1 MCVADALELADSFL
15 SRQNLTNSTMG
26 TRTYPANLPVD
37 APEYRFPPGLEHN
50 LVWRVL
56 KRMRPVDPIPFFQS
70 LAERFGPAAHYKL
83 GRQHIVFINDPEYV
97 RQILVVQ
104 NDNFVK
110 ERVVQR
116 SKLLLGEGM
125 ITAEGAEHRRQR
137 QAAQPAFHRQA
148 IPAYA
153 ATMARVAAEACD
165 GWRPQQELN
174 IALEMMHLTLKVVAE
189 TLFGTDL
196 SDEMREVAQAIN
208 DIMSLYHFMILL
220 PAAESLVHFP
230 LPGVLKFRRA
240 RRRLDE
246 LVYKMIEQ
254 HRSAPEADSPDLLTM
269 MLRGNYGDNFR
280 RDRRRD
286 AQLRDEVIT
295 IFLAGYETVANAL
308 AWTWWLLS
316 QHPEVEAKF
325 HKEVDTVLNGRLPG
339 YDDLPRLGY
348 TEMVL
353 AESMR
358 LYPPAWAMGR
368 HALRD
373 FELGPYRL
381 PAGTTLLM
389 SQYVMH
395 RSPQY
400 FRDPLTFDPD
410 RFGPDAKV
418 GRNRAAYFPFGAGA
432 RQCIG
437 ESFARME
444 GVLVLAT
451 IAQRWK
457 FQSATQ
463 GKIQPEPLITLRPK
477 HGVSLHTVPRK

>member
-1 MCVADALELADSFL
+1 MAS
-15 SRQNLTNSTMG
+15 
-26 TRTYPANLPVD
+26 RTYPSNVPLST
-37 APEYRFPPGLEHN
+37 PEYRFPPGLAHN
-50 LVWRVL
+50 LLWRVL
-56 KRMRPVDPIPFFQS
+56 KRMRPVDPITFFQG
-70 LAERFGPAAHYKL
+70 LAERFGPAAHYKI
-83 GRQHIVFINDPEYV
+83 GRQHVVFINDPEYV

-110 ERVVQR
+110 ERIVQR

-137 QAAQPAFHRQA
+137 LAAQPAFHRQT
-148 IPAYA
+148 IPVYA
-153 ATMARVAAEACD
+153 DTMVHLAAETRDCWSAN
-165 GWRPQQELN
+165 QQLN
-174 IALEMMHLTLKVVAE
+174 IALEMMHLTLNVVAK
-189 TLFGTDL
+189 TLFRTELG
-196 SDEMREVAQAIN
+196 EEVREVAQAIN
-208 DIMSLYHFMILL
+208 DIMGLYHFMILL

-240 RRRLDE
+240 RRRLDA
-246 LVYKMIEQ
+246 LVYNMIEQ
-254 HRSAPEADSPDLLTM
+254 HRSASDGEADLLTM
-269 MLRGNYGDNFR
+269 MLRGSYGDAYR
-280 RDRRRD
+280 TDRSRD

-325 HKEVDTVLNGRLPG
+325 HREIDTVLGSRRAT
-339 YDDLPRLGY
+339 YDDLPRLRY

-368 HALRD
+368 CALRD
-373 FELGPYRL
+373 FELGPYFL
-381 PAGTTLLM
+381 PAGTTVLM
-389 SQYVMH
+389 SQFVMH

-400 FRDPLTFDPD
+400 FREPLTFDPD
-410 RFGPDAKV
+410 RFGPDARA
-418 GRNRAAYFPFGAGA
+418 GRSRSAYFPFGAGG

-437 ESFARME
+437 EAFAWME

-451 IAQRWK
+451 IAQQWK
-457 FQSATQ
+457 LRSEDDRR
-463 GKIQPEPLITLRPK
+463 IEPEPLITLRPRR
-477 HGVSLHTVPRK
+477 GISMRVVPRN

>member
-1 MCVADALELADSFL
+1 MAS
-15 SRQNLTNSTMG
+15 
-26 TRTYPANLPVD
+26 RTYPSNVPLST
-37 APEYRFPPGLEHN
+37 PEYRFPPGLAHN
-50 LVWRVL
+50 LLWRVL

-70 LAERFGPAAHYKL
+70 LAERFGPAAHYKI
-83 GRQHIVFINDPEYV
+83 GRQHVVFINDPEYV

-104 NDNFVK
+104 NDNFIK

-137 QAAQPAFHRQA
+137 LAAQPAFHRQT
-148 IPAYA
+148 IPVYA
-153 ATMARVAAEACD
+153 DTMVHLAAETRDRWSAN
-165 GWRPQQELN
+165 QQLN
-174 IALEMMHLTLKVVAE
+174 IALEMMHLTLNVVAK
-189 TLFGTDL
+189 TLFRTELG
-196 SDEMREVAQAIN
+196 EEVREIAKAIN
-208 DIMSLYHFMILL
+208 DIMGLYHFMILL

-240 RRRLDE
+240 RRRLDA
-246 LVYKMIEQ
+246 LVYRMIEQ
-254 HRSAPEADSPDLLTM
+254 HRSAPDDEPDLLTM
-269 MLRGNYGDNFR
+269 MLRGSYGDAYR
-280 RDRRRD
+280 TDRSRD

-325 HKEVDTVLNGRLPG
+325 HREIDTVLDTRRAT
-339 YDDLPRLGY
+339 YDDLPRLRY

-368 HALRD
+368 RALRD
-373 FELGPYRL
+373 FELGPYFL
-381 PAGTTLLM
+381 PAGTTVLM
-389 SQYVMH
+389 SQFVMH
-395 RSPQY
+395 RSRQY

-410 RFGPDAKV
+410 RFGPDARA
-418 GRNRAAYFPFGAGA
+418 GRTRAAYFPFGAGG

-437 ESFARME
+437 EAFAWME
-444 GVLVLAT
+444 GILVLAT
-451 IAQRWK
+451 IAQKWK
-457 FQSATQ
+457 LRSEDDRR
-463 GKIQPEPLITLRPK
+463 IEPEPLITLRPRR
-477 HGVSLHTVPRK
+477 GISMRAVPRN

>member
-1 MCVADALELADSFL
+1 MAS
-15 SRQNLTNSTMG
+15 
-26 TRTYPANLPVD
+26 RTYPSNVPLST
-37 APEYRFPPGLEHN
+37 PEYRFPPGLAHN
-50 LVWRVL
+50 LLWRVL
-56 KRMRPVDPIPFFQS
+56 KRMRPVDPIPFFRG
-70 LAERFGPAAHYKL
+70 LAERFGPAAHYKI
-83 GRQHIVFINDPEYV
+83 GRQHVVFINDPEYV

-104 NDNFVK
+104 NDNFIK

-137 QAAQPAFHRQA
+137 LAAQPAFHRQT
-148 IPAYA
+148 IPVYA
-153 ATMARVAAEACD
+153 DTMVHLAAETRDCWSAN
-165 GWRPQQELN
+165 QQLN
-174 IALEMMHLTLKVVAE
+174 IALEMMHLTLNVVAK
-189 TLFGTDL
+189 TLFRTELG
-196 SDEMREVAQAIN
+196 EEVREVAQAIN
-208 DIMSLYHFMILL
+208 DIMGLYHFMILL

-240 RRRLDE
+240 RRRLDA
-246 LVYKMIEQ
+246 LVYNMIEQ
-254 HRSAPEADSPDLLTM
+254 HRSASDGEADLLTM
-269 MLRGNYGDNFR
+269 MLRGSYGDAYR
-280 RDRRRD
+280 TDRSRD

-325 HKEVDTVLNGRLPG
+325 HREIDTVLGSRRAT
-339 YDDLPRLGY
+339 YDDLPRLRY

-368 HALRD
+368 CALRD
-373 FELGPYRL
+373 FELGPYFL
-381 PAGTTLLM
+381 PAGTTVLM
-389 SQYVMH
+389 SQFVMH

-400 FRDPLTFDPD
+400 FREPLTFDPD
-410 RFGPDAKV
+410 RFGPDARA
-418 GRNRAAYFPFGAGA
+418 GRSRSAYFPFGAGG

-437 ESFARME
+437 EAFAWME

-451 IAQRWK
+451 IAQQWK
-457 FQSATQ
+457 LRSEDDRR
-463 GKIQPEPLITLRPK
+463 IEPEPLITLRPRR
-477 HGVSLHTVPRK
+477 GISMRVVPRN

>member
-1 MCVADALELADSFL
+1 
-15 SRQNLTNSTMG
+15 MG
-26 TRTYPANLPVD
+26 ARTYPANLPVD
-37 APEYRFPPGLEHN
+37 AGDYRFPPGLEHN
-50 LVWRVL
+50 LAWRVL

-104 NDNFVK
+104 NDNFTK

-148 IPAYA
+148 IPVYA
-153 ATMARVAAEACD
+153 DTMVRLAADTRE
-165 GWRPQQELN
+165 RLQPNQELN
-174 IALEMMHLTLKVVAE
+174 IALEMMHLTLNVVAK
-189 TLFGTDL
+189 TLFRTDL
-196 SDEMREVAQAIN
+196 DDEVREIANAIN
-208 DIMSLYHFMILL
+208 DIMGLYHFMILL

-240 RRRLDE
+240 RRRLDA
-246 LVYKMIEQ
+246 LVYKMIER
-254 HRSAPEADSPDLLTM
+254 HRSEPDSEFPDLLTM
-269 MLRGNYGDNFR
+269 MLRGNYGDDFR
-280 RDRRRD
+280 TDRSRDGH
-286 AQLRDEVIT
+286 LRDEVIT

-316 QHPEVEAKF
+316 QHPEAEAKF
-325 HKEVDTVLNGRLPG
+325 HTEIDTVLNGRLAR
-339 YDDLPRLGY
+339 YDDLPRLRY
-348 TEMVL
+348 TEMTL

-368 HALRD
+368 RALRD
-373 FELGPYRL
+373 FELGTYRL
-381 PAGTTLLM
+381 PAGTTILM
-389 SQYVMH
+389 SQFVMH

-400 FRDPLTFDPD
+400 FRDPLSFDPD
-410 RFGPDAKV
+410 RFGPDVKV
-418 GRNRAAYFPFGAGA
+418 GRNRATYFPFGAGA

-437 ESFARME
+437 ESFAWME

-457 FQSATQ
+457 FRSTQ
-463 GKIQPEPLITLRPK
+463 RGSIQPEPLITLRPK
-477 HGVSLHTVPRK
+477 HGVPMRVEARN